1 MRILLLTFLL
11 VLVSCGQS
19 KNNSIKQ
26 PVISQQNE
34 EFATNVKEVDL
45 LDVAMDV
52 PVEILS
58 GKITFKQ
65 TFSDSVAGDKSSCS
79 VGVING
85 EIYDYI
91 LSGSSLIIKTS
102 TGLQINLKR
111 ISGENES
118 IVGSWSSR
126 SYVGNQ
132 LVMRRMTFVSQ
143 DRLVMRTHCES

>member
-1 MRILLLTFLL
+1 MRIFLFTFLI

-19 KNNSIKQ
+19 KNNSNKQ
-26 PVISQQNE
+26 SVTSQQNE
-34 EFATNVKEVDL
+34 EFVTNVKEVDL

-132 LVMRRMTFVSQ
+132 LVMRRMTFLSQ

>member
-1 MRILLLTFLL
+1 MRILLLTFLV

-19 KNNSIKQ
+19 NNSTKY
-26 PVISQQNE
+26 PVTSQQNE

-52 PVEILS
+52 PVEIVS

-65 TFSDSVAGDKSSCS
+65 SFSDSVSGDKSSCS
-79 VGVING
+79 VGVIAG
-85 EIYDYI
+85 EVYDYI
-91 LSGSSLIIKTS
+91 LSGSSLMIKTS
-102 TGLQINLKR
+102 TGLKINLKR

-126 SYVGNQ
+126 SYVGDQ
-132 LVMRRMTFVSQ
+132 LIMRRMTFLSQ
-143 DRLVMRTHCES
+143 DRLVVRTHCES